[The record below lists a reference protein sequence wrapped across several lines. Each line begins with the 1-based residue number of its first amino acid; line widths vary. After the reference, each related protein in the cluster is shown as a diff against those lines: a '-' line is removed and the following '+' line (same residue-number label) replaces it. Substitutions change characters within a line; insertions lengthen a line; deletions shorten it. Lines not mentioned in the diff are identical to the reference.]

1 MSHNSL
7 TPKFFFLSLGVL
19 VTMITSVVSFLNLI
33 FETLN
38 KQFPDALNAVY
49 QYGYVSWDYDSIRAS
64 LATLIIV
71 FPVFFV
77 LAYFWKKESH
87 KNLGSMDTIIKKWL
101 IYIVLFLTAI
111 VIIVDLVTL
120 VRYFVAGEISTRF
133 IIKILVVLGV
143 AKITGFYYLN
153 ELNIFTGWKGKL
165 AKMGVFLAPVCII
178 ASIVWSF
185 GIIGSPSEQRAW
197 RMDERRI
204 QDLQSLQWQ
213 VISYWQQKES
223 LPTDIKKLSNSMS
236 GFSLPVDPEF
246 TKGLMY
252 EYEIIKDTTFSLC
265 ATFSANMPQGWQEY
279 ANEGGITPMFSENRD
294 MAVSSYPI
302 MGGTNESW
310 DHDSGRTCFE
320 RTIDPEVYPP
330 FEKGFKKQ

>member
-19 VTMITSVVSFLNLI
+19 VTLITSVVSFLNLI

-49 QYGYVSWDYDSIRAS
+49 QYGYSSWDYDSIRAS

-111 VIIVDLVTL
+111 VIVVDLVTL
-120 VRYFVAGEISTRF
+120 VKYFVAGEITTRF
-133 IIKILVVLGV
+133 IIKVLVVLGV

-153 ELNIFTGWKGKL
+153 ELDVFSGWKKQL
-165 AKMGVFLAPVCII
+165 AKIGVILAPLFIV
-178 ASIVWSF
+178 ASIIWSF
-185 GIIGSPSEQRAW
+185 SIIGSPSEQRAW

-213 VISYWQQKES
+213 IISFWQQKES
-223 LPTDIKKLSNSMS
+223 LPVDIKELSNPLS
-236 GFSLPVDPEF
+236 GFAIPVDPEF
-246 TKGLMY
+246 ADGLVY
-252 EYEIIKDTTFSLC
+252 EYEIVKGTTFSLC
-265 ATFSANMPQGWQEY
+265 ATFSADMPQGWQEY
-279 ANEGGITPMFSENRD
+279 SNGGGVMPMFSENRD
-294 MAVSSYPI
+294 MAVSSYPS

-310 DHDSGRTCFE
+310 DHDMGRTCFE
-320 RTIDPEVYPP
+320 RTIDPELYPP
-330 FEKGFKKQ
+330 FAKELQR

>member
-19 VTMITSVVSFLNLI
+19 VTLITSVVSFLNLI

-49 QYGYVSWDYDSIRAS
+49 QYGYSSWDYDSIRAS

-111 VIIVDLVTL
+111 VIVVDLVTL
-120 VRYFVAGEISTRF
+120 VKYFVAGEISTRF
-133 IIKILVVLGV
+133 IIKVLVVLGV

-153 ELNIFTGWKGKL
+153 ELDVFSGWKRKL
-165 AKMGVFLAPVCII
+165 AKMGVILAPLFII
-178 ASIVWSF
+178 ASIIWSF
-185 GIIGSPSEQRAW
+185 SIIGSPSEQRAW
-197 RMDERRI
+197 RMDEQRI

-223 LPTDIKKLSNSMS
+223 LPADIKELSNPLS
-236 GFSLPVDPEF
+236 GFAIPVDPEF
-246 TKGLMY
+246 TDGLVY

-265 ATFSANMPQGWQEY
+265 ATFSADMPQGWQEY
-279 ANEGGITPMFSENRD
+279 SNGGGVMPMFSESRD
-294 MAVSSYPI
+294 MAVSSYPYP
-302 MGGTNESW
+302 GGKNESW
-310 DHDSGRTCFE
+310 DHNVGRTCFE
-320 RTIDPEVYPP
+320 RTIDPELYPP
-330 FEKGFKKQ
+330 FAK